1 MASLPNIR
9 QVPSPTT
16 VTLNRISLS
25 TKITKIQ
32 LIRNQMMIKNEIK
45 IDLIGTPHDMEAV
58 IQEESPQEIDQG
70 IVTLEHGYV
79 GS

>member
-1 MASLPNIR
+1 
-9 QVPSPTT
+9 
-16 VTLNRISLS
+16 
-25 TKITKIQ
+25 
-32 LIRNQMMIKNEIK
+32 MMIKNEIK